1 MFYLAYFIPVNS
13 INMDNVVTSDTTS
26 GCNWDLVLVCFLLY
40 AVVDKSVVTFLYSY
54 LQIRYTSCIFL
65 SSNFFWHFHVLE
77 PLMGYDFAC
86 TIPFIF
92 SWYRMTEFSLM
103 TLVVLSIIAALRI
116 VVPRLAN
123 NLPPHSV
130 VYITNAVP
138 VIL

>member
-1 MFYLAYFIPVNS
+1 
-13 INMDNVVTSDTTS
+13 
-26 GCNWDLVLVCFLLY
+26 
-40 AVVDKSVVTFLYSY
+40 
-54 LQIRYTSCIFL
+54 
-65 SSNFFWHFHVLE
+65 
-77 PLMGYDFAC
+77 MGYDFAC

>member
-65 SSNFFWHFHVLE
+65 SSIFF
-77 PLMGYDFAC
+77 G
-86 TIPFIF
+86 IF
-92 SWYRMTEFSLM
+92 MYWSL
-103 TLVVLSIIAALRI
+103 
-116 VVPRLAN
+116 
-123 NLPPHSV
+123 
-130 VYITNAVP
+130 
-138 VIL
+138 

>member
-65 SSNFFWHFHVLE
+65 SSNFFL
-77 PLMGYDFAC
+77 A
-86 TIPFIF
+86 F
-92 SWYRMTEFSLM
+92 SCIGAFDG
-103 TLVVLSIIAALRI
+103 V
-116 VVPRLAN
+116 
-123 NLPPHSV
+123 
-130 VYITNAVP
+130 
-138 VIL
+138 